1 MSVSRPA
8 QKFAASLVIATIVQ
22 FLLTTVAPVH
32 AQQSPD
38 THVVLPGENLSTI
51 ALQYNTDT
59 ETLRQLNSLGDADL
73 IWVGLPLKLPTAGT
87 PAAQAPTV
95 SAPLAGDEIGVY
107 VVKPGD
113 TLSSIAAAHRTGLAR
128 LVELNRISPAA
139 RPVPGKQ
146 LRVPQ
151 LLNAEAAAIDENGL
165 RIHVVK
171 AGEHLGSIGERYT
184 TTALKIAELNGLSNA
199 SLIIPGQQLL
209 IPPPSFDELAV
220 VAPIGEDGFHFHPQP
235 LSTTEKWID
244 VDLSEQRV
252 VAYEG
257 ATPVQSFI
265 VSTGK
270 ENTPT
275 VTGTFRIWAKTA
287 VQDMF
292 GGNRA
297 AGDYY
302 YLEDVEWVQYFYEDY
317 GFHSAYWH
325 DNFGEP
331 MSRGCINMRT
341 EDAEWLFE
349 WAGPDASK
357 PDKTGWVTSDNIN
370 QGTLVVVHD

>member
-1 MSVSRPA
+1 MTTRHSPLGFLASVFFALTLVMTIVAPRPA
-8 QKFAASLVIATIVQ
+8 A
-22 FLLTTVAPVH
+22 
-32 AQQSPD
+32 AQQSD
-38 THVVLPGENLSTI
+38 RVHVVLPGENLSTI
-51 ALQYNTDT
+51 ALQFDTDV
-59 ETLRQLNSLGDADL
+59 ETLRHLNGLGDADL
-73 IWVGLPLKLPTAGT
+73 IWVGLPLQLPADVGLAPVEPAQSVDVAETAT
-87 PAAQAPTV
+87 
-95 SAPLAGDEIGVY
+95 Y

-113 TLSSIAAAHRTGLAR
+113 SLSSIAAAHRTSLAR
-128 LVELNRISPAA
+128 LVELNRVSPSS
-139 RPVPGKQ
+139 RPFPGQ
-146 LRVPQ
+146 ELRVP
-151 LLNAEAAAIDENGL
+151 AVFDATAAAVDENGL

-171 AGEHLGSIGERYT
+171 AGEHLGTIAERYST
-184 TTALKIAELNGLSNA
+184 SARKIAELNALSNA
-199 SLIIPGQQLL
+199 SLIVPGQKLL
-209 IPPPSFDELAV
+209 IPPPSFDELAKN
-220 VAPIGEDGFHFHPQP
+220 APIGEDGYHFHPEP
-235 LSTTEKWID
+235 LSATEKWID

-257 ATPVQSFI
+257 ATPVKSFI

-302 YLEDVEWVQYFYEDY
+302 FLEDVEWVQYFYEDY

-341 EDAEWLFE
+341 EDAKWLFD
-349 WAGPDASK
+349 WAGPDASN
-357 PDKTGWVTSDNIN
+357 PDKSGWVTSDGVN

>member
-1 MSVSRPA
+1 MTAIAPRPA
-8 QKFAASLVIATIVQ
+8 A
-22 FLLTTVAPVH
+22 
-32 AQQSPD
+32 AQQSD
-38 THVVLPGENLSTI
+38 RVHVVLPGENLSSI
-51 ALQYNTDT
+51 ALQYDTDV
-59 ETLRQLNSLGDADL
+59 ETLRHLNGLGDADL
-73 IWVGLPLKLPTAGT
+73 IWVGLPLQLPADVGLAPVQ
-87 PAAQAPTV
+87 PAQSVDVAET
-95 SAPLAGDEIGVY
+95 GIY

-113 TLSSIAAAHRTGLAR
+113 SLSSIAAAHRTSLAR
-128 LVELNRISPAA
+128 LVELNRVSPSS
-139 RPVPGKQ
+139 RPFPGQ
-146 LRVPQ
+146 ELRVP
-151 LLNAEAAAIDENGL
+151 AVFDATAAAVDENGL

-171 AGEHLGSIGERYT
+171 AGEHLGTIAERYST
-184 TTALKIAELNGLSNA
+184 SARKIAELNALSNA
-199 SLIIPGQQLL
+199 SLIVPGQKLL
-209 IPPPSFDELAV
+209 IPPPSFDELAKN
-220 VAPIGEDGFHFHPQP
+220 APIGADGYHTHPAP
-235 LSTTEKWID
+235 LSETEKWID

-302 YLEDVEWVQYFYEDY
+302 FLEDVEWVQYFYEDY

-341 EDAEWLFE
+341 EDAKWLFD
-349 WAGPDASK
+349 WAGPDASS
-357 PDKTGWVTSDNIN
+357 PDKNGWVTSDGVN
-370 QGTLVVVHD
+370 QGTLVVVHE